1 MKLLPPYSITLLLP
15 AFHPVLDVVV
25 LGRMTFDFRAG
36 GEVAASYESLVS
48 STGMYKTTSD
58 FVRAGFEVLLLLW
71 TTLQLTRELKE
82 IVSVSAMEYLQNMFN
97 WLDLGSIAAVY
108 FGACLYVTPFPQ
120 CIFVTSCLYAPAY
133 LATKRVLMRMAQV
146 RGYCQQ
152 HVAVP
157 QHQVHRGV
165 RALERRRVHRDVL
178 RQAVLHPGAA

>member
-71 TTLQLTRELKE
+71 TTLQLIRELKE

-108 FGACLYVTPFPQ
+108 FGACLYARAPPRNQTCADAHGAGTQVLSATRRSTSTPSPSWSSRARTTP
-120 CIFVTSCLYAPAY
+120 CSSRRSTTSCP
-133 LATKRVLMRMAQV
+133 
-146 RGYCQQ
+146 
-152 HVAVP
+152 P
-157 QHQVHRGV
+157 S
-165 RALERRRVHRDVL
+165 RRCVIPTSSSPRSTSS
-178 RQAVLHPGAA
+178 